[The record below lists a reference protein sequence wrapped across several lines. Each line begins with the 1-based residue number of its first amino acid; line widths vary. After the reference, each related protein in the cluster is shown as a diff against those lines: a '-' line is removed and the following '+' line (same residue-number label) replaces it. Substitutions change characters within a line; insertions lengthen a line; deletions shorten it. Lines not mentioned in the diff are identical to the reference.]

1 MGPFIV
7 LFLWLLLIGLKQKR
21 LGRAWLDFSLW
32 VVVTV
37 FYGLTFF
44 NVFEVPLIE
53 PYYLVYGGAL
63 ISLAFVDAGA
73 LIKGIDRSE
82 TFQALESKHQQLLKD
97 SEALRERFIATMD
110 ILKDGLVYHD
120 HEDRMFFTEP
130 LMLQLKLSEP
140 EMTFQ
145 EFLTMIHP
153 DDLNA
158 YQDSYQKGLKAQK
171 KYSAK
176 FRIKKEHYYI
186 WYEMTGLSVKIEKNP
201 LTVLQLRPVDIRL
214 FPKTD
219 VDVLNQMHLEADA
232 DQVLAMLHQ
241 NQKPYT
247 VIAMRLSNIPGIN
260 AKYGRDVG
268 DMLMGEFLKK
278 MRYHFIKED
287 QRLFRLQGILFLMIL
302 TDERK
307 TQILLTALKEDSG
320 LLQTTMQI
328 GGVNESVYPYF
339 GIVQVKS
346 FNEHALEMKN
356 EAIEA
361 LKESLH
367 ETTQENY
374 FLKEI

>member
-7 LFLWLLLIGLKQKR
+7 IALWLILIGLKQKR
-21 LGRAWLDFSLW
+21 LGSGWLDFSLW
-32 VVVTV
+32 VVVTG
-37 FYGLTFF
+37 FYFLVFF
-44 NVFEVPLIE
+44 NVFEIPLLN
-53 PYYLVYGGAL
+53 PVYLVYGGAL

-73 LIKGIDRSE
+73 IVRGIDRSE
-82 TFQALESKHQQLLKD
+82 TYQALVEKYEQLVKD

-130 LMLQLKLSEP
+130 LLHPLKLKEP
-140 EMTFQ
+140 DMTYSS
-145 EFLTMIHP
+145 FLSKLHP
-153 DDLNA
+153 DDINP
-158 YQDSYQKGLKAQK
+158 YQEIHQKGLKSLK

-176 FRIKKEHYYI
+176 FRLKVDHYYL
-186 WYEMTGLSVKIEKNP
+186 WFEMTGLAVKIEKNP
-201 LTVLQLRPVDIRL
+201 LTVMQFRPVDIRL

-219 VDVLNQMHLEADA
+219 VDVLNQMNLEADA
-232 DQVLAMLHQ
+232 DHVLTTLHQ
-241 NQKPYT
+241 NQTPYT

-268 DMLMGEFLKK
+268 DMMMGEFLKK

-339 GIVQVKS
+339 GIIQVKS

-356 EAIEA
+356 QAMDA
-361 LKESLH
+361 LKESLN

-374 FLKEI
+374 FLKEF